1 MEWTVSAAD
10 ALKSSLA
17 SMQITSAALSSLS
30 SAKYN
35 IRKFQCVMRLG
46 FLTCPVWEL
55 KARWVFV
62 CMLIDL
68 FTPVKAAL
76 ISHYKMIV
84 DFFFFFSVIIQV
96 LWAAIHLTVEIDY
109 LGVIIWQNKY
119 LCISK
124 KKTAAGFI
132 KLYFLA
138 VPWTSFVT
146 SVHAGTF
153 SWG

>member
-1 MEWTVSAAD
+1 MSAAD

-84 DFFFFFSVIIQV
+84 DFFFFFCDNSGA
-96 LWAAIHLTVEIDY
+96 LSSYPFNCRNRLSWSDY
-109 LGVIIWQNKY
+109 LAKQV
-119 LCISK
+119 
-124 KKTAAGFI
+124 
-132 KLYFLA
+132 
-138 VPWTSFVT
+138 
-146 SVHAGTF
+146 SVHF
-153 SWG
+153 KEENCCRFH